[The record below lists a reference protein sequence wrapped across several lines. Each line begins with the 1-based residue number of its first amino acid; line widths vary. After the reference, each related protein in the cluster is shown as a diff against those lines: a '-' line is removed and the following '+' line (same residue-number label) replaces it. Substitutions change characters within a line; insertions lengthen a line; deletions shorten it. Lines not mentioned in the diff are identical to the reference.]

1 MKWQKLRKRLIIWW
15 LLKKSREKI
24 VLRAIFFLFGEISI
38 GGSTEILTSSREIA
52 IRYKKRHNSV
62 LRTIGRITKKNPELS
77 RYFTKSSYIS
87 KDGRCLKQYE
97 MDDMGA
103 DILKNRFKYDV
114 RSARFEYKYLN
125 EIRDFLNLMN
135 IDSVEQYQVDNY
147 RIDLYIPKYNT
158 AIEIDEVEHKY
169 KREYDLT
176 RQNYIENKIHC
187 KFIRINEGES
197 CGCALA
203 RIMKELYKSA

>member
-1 MKWQKLRKRLIIWW
+1 M
-15 LLKKSREKI
+15 
-24 VLRAIFFLFGEISI
+24 
-38 GGSTEILTSSREIA
+38 TNSREIA
-52 IRYKKRHNSV
+52 IKYEKRHKSI

-77 RYFTKSSYIS
+77 KYFMKSSYIS
-87 KDGRCLKQYE
+87 KDGRCLIQYDI
-97 MDDMGA
+97 DDMGA

-125 EIRDFLNLMN
+125 EIEDFLNLMN
-135 IDSVEQYQVDNY
+135 VDSIEQYPVDNY

-169 KREYDLT
+169 QRDYDLT

-197 CGCALA
+197 CGSVIA
-203 RIMKELYKSA
+203 RIVKELYKCA